1 MKKIVR
7 IILVVLVLISIIGFG
22 IFVFNYNS
30 GKQLKTLT
38 DEVNKV
44 LEKDFSQ
51 DDIESDIQC
60 KGKFAEIESTIKTYL
75 IDSQKIYKDMLS
87 EYNELN
93 PDNIFSGNDL
103 NVKKLKEIQE
113 NLSSYSQ
120 KAKELSEEYKEQN
133 TVEKKEEYGNLI
145 TGIGSNYY
153 KKIYNSVINSEE
165 VNSELL
171 LLNDKL
177 DIEYQNITVRIY
189 NVNKVIDFLI
199 DNQKFWEVTNG
210 RIQFNNVN
218 KLAEY
223 YQILNKD
230 VQE

>member
-51 DDIESDIQC
+51 DDIESDIKC

-145 TGIGSNYY
+145 TGIESNYY

>member
-1 MKKIVR
+1 MKKIFR
-7 IILVVLVLISIIGFG
+7 IILVILVLISIIGFG
-22 IFVFNYNS
+22 IFVFNSNS

-38 DEVNKV
+38 DEVNRV
-44 LEKDFSQ
+44 LEKDFTQ
-51 DDIESDIQC
+51 DEIESDIKC

-75 IDSQKIYKDMLS
+75 VDSQKIYKDMLS

-113 NLSSYSQ
+113 NLSYYSQ

-133 TVEKKEEYGNLI
+133 TVEKKEEYSNLI
-145 TGIGSNYY
+145 TGIGSSYY
-153 KKIYNSVINSEE
+153 KKIYNSVINSEG

-177 DIEYQNITVRIY
+177 DTEYQNVTVRIY
-189 NVNKVIDFLI
+189 NIDKVIDFLI
-199 DNQKFWEVTNG
+199 DNQKSWEVTNG

-223 YQILNKD
+223 YQILNRD
-230 VQE
+230 VQD